1 MASDGPEPYW
11 RSEQA
16 FKDAVTLATEAAAQT
31 IERSRPVWALF
42 VAFFVGVVVAC
53 AIAIP
58 TTIVISNQIHSS
70 EAHNAENNCNL
81 ITKVASALE
90 ENFKEGIKSKDEF
103 LKNSVDRLGLT
114 PDQFE
119 RLIKK
124 SETSQKKQLSV
135 IKAVAATDCEIVK

>member
-16 FKDAVTLATEAAAQT
+16 FKDAVQLATEAAAQT
-31 IERSRPVWALF
+31 IERSRPLWALF
-42 VAFFVGVVVAC
+42 VAFFAGVVVAC

-58 TTIVISNQIHSS
+58 VTIVINNEVHSS
-70 EAHNAENNCNL
+70 ESHNAEHNCVL
-81 ITKVASALE
+81 ITQIASVLE

-119 RLIKK
+119 KLIKK
-124 SETSQKKQLSV
+124 SETSQRKQLGAIKEVAAVDCAV
-135 IKAVAATDCEIVK
+135 IK